1 MHPEILVPAT
11 AQCFQTLGA
20 QSFIA
25 PFYLIGG
32 TAVALHLGHRQ
43 SVDLDFVGADPIDTL
58 QLRQSFS
65 NCGQFTL
72 DSESTDTL
80 YGMLDGVK
88 ISVMKYD
95 YPLLEPLASFQGVSV
110 AGIKDLAAMKL
121 DVIASRGKKRDFVD
135 LYAIAQ
141 TGVTMQEVWQWFQKK
156 YATLSYNQM
165 HILKS
170 LTYFEDAD
178 QDPDPVYLKKIA
190 WPTVQSFF
198 LQESRKLIP

>member
-1 MHPEILVPAT
+1 MHPEILAPAT
-11 AQCFQTLGA
+11 AQCFQKLGT
-20 QSFIA
+20 QPFLA

-43 SVDLDFVGADPIDTL
+43 SVDLDFVGADSINTL

-72 DSESTDTL
+72 DNESADTL
-80 YGMLDGVK
+80 SGVLDGVK

-95 YPLLEPLASFQGVSV
+95 YPLLEPFTAFQNISV

-121 DVIASRGKKRDFVD
+121 DVIAARGKKRDFVD
-135 LYAIAQ
+135 VYAIAQ
-141 TGVTMQEVWQWFQKK
+141 TGVTMQEMWQWFQKK
-156 YATLSYNQM
+156 YSALNYNPM

-178 QDPDPVYLKKIA
+178 QDPDPVFLTRIS
-190 WPTVQSFF
+190 WPTVKSFF